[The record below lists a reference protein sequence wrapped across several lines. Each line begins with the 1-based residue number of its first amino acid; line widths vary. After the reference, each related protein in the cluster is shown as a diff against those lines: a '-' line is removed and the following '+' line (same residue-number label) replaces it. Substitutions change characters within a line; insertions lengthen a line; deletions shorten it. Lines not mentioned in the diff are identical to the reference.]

1 MSQILYTEE
10 KGENKQRR
18 YAVMCVCL
26 EEGKD
31 PGEKASDLF
40 FFALFENIRKDLLNL
55 KYYRCKIKR
64 EDEEISKRKKR

>member
-1 MSQILYTEE
+1 M
-10 KGENKQRR
+10 
-18 YAVMCVCL
+18 MCVCL

-40 FFALFENIRKDLLNL
+40 FFALFENIKKDLLNL

-64 EDEEISKRKKR
+64 EDEEI